1 MELIAAVCHM
11 LVKYYVYGVAN
22 RHDYYTED
30 IVYIVIYEFI
40 YAVG

>member
-22 RHDYYTED
+22 RHDYYTGD
-30 IVYIVIYEFI
+30 IVYIIIHEFI
-40 YAVG
+40 DTVG